1 MRKVSLFK
9 RMDDLNLLIGCYLL
23 VLKYTARDLIS
34 GVQSNFS
41 CHWELVSFFLL
52 YQYSYF
58 DQSTVYFL
66 PMSYGHH

>member
-41 CHWELVSFFLL
+41 CHWELVSFF
-52 YQYSYF
+52 YCT
-58 DQSTVYFL
+58 STVTLTRVQCIFCQ
-66 PMSYGHH
+66 